1 MHVFLL
7 SRAMLTGDEIN
18 RVNSF
23 AAVRR
28 TGLCSKYINH
38 LLILVAD
45 SEAGVVFS
53 SIVHGGGKR
62 RAFGITWQPVVA
74 RAR

>member
-1 MHVFLL
+1 
-7 SRAMLTGDEIN
+7 MLTGDEIN
-18 RVNSF
+18 RVNRF

-28 TGLCSKYINH
+28 PGSSSKFMDH

-45 SEAGVVFS
+45 SEADVVFS
-53 SIVHGGGKR
+53 SIAHGGRKR

-74 RAR
+74 LAR